1 MSVGIQPLAVHGSA
15 RVRRINPV
23 AKLLASLAIAAPLIL
38 TIDVVSAAVA
48 LGLVLLL
55 LPLTGIGWSAFW
67 RRTWP
72 IWLAAPLGALTILLY
87 GRPSGQ
93 SYFSWGFIDINEG
106 SIQLAVATML
116 RVLAVG
122 LPSVVLF
129 MTVDVTDLG
138 DGLAQVLHVPAR
150 FVLGAMAGLRT
161 VGLFVEDWRSMQLA
175 RRARGVAETG
185 RLRQLFGM
193 IFAIFVLA
201 IRRGSKLATT
211 MEARGFGATTDA
223 EGNPVARTWARPS
236 TFGRRE
242 WVLVAV
248 GVAISATAVAV
259 AVATG
264 SWNFI
269 FGQS

>member
-1 MSVGIQPLAVHGSA
+1 MSVGLQPLVAQGSA
-15 RVRRINPV
+15 LVRRINPV
-23 AKLLASLAIAAPLIL
+23 AKLLASFAIAAPLML

-48 LGLVLLL
+48 LGLILAL
-55 LPLTGIGWSAFW
+55 LPATGIGWRVFW

-93 SYFSWGFIDINEG
+93 SYFAWGFIDINDG
-106 SIQLAVATML
+106 SITLATATML
-116 RVLAVG
+116 RILAVG

-138 DGLAQVLHVPAR
+138 DGLAQVLRVPAR

-161 VGLFVEDWRSMQLA
+161 VGLFVEDWRSLRLA
-175 RRARGVAETG
+175 RRARGVADSSPV
-185 RLRQLFGM
+185 RRLFGLV
-193 IFAIFVLA
+193 FAMFVLA

-211 MEARGFGATTDA
+211 MEARGFGATGDD
-223 EGNPVARTWARPS
+223 GRPVTRTWARPS
-236 TFGRRE
+236 TFGARE
-242 WVLVAV
+242 WMLVAL
-248 GVAISATAVAV
+248 GAAISFVAVAV